1 MPLRFDRYPMRAHS
15 GPFARQGWPCGAP
28 PAVNH
33 RLSVDAKLY
42 CCRAGMPWRNLP
54 ERFGDFRVIHLHH
67 SRQSRSDPFECP
79 AARVPGHGS
88 GCGQ

>member
-15 GPFARQGWPCGAP
+15 GPFARQGWPAGAP
-28 PAVNH
+28 PAANR
-33 RLSVDAKLY
+33 RLFVDAELY
-42 CCRAGMPWRNLP
+42 CCRTGMPRRNLP

-67 SRQSRSDPFECP
+67 SRRSRSGPFECA